1 MLVTE
6 VSLEIIRRIQKGETN
21 LFVEVVDAYK
31 DKAFSLTLKIL
42 KNREEAEDSL
52 QEAFLRLY
60 KAIMNNSYEAKA
72 KFSTYF
78 YTIVYNSAIDLYR
91 KYNVK
96 SFNVTSIEI
105 NDAKYSDGDELIK
118 NYESKIDKNIYAT
131 DDYSTEKVIEKGEV
145 KKIINDYINSIPE
158 QYSVILNMFFLND
171 LSHEEISQI
180 LKIPVGTV
188 KNRIFRAKEKL
199 KELLFRTFK
208 REELLDY
215 IKV

>member
-1 MLVTE
+1 VTE
-6 VSLEIIRRIQKGETN
+6 VSLDIIRRIQKGETN

-118 NYESKIDKNIYAT
+118 NYESKIDKNVYAT
-131 DDYSTEKVIEKGEV
+131 DDYSTEKIIEKGEV

-208 REELLDY
+208 KEELLDY

>member
-1 MLVTE
+1 MY
-6 VSLEIIRRIQKGETN
+6 N
-21 LFVEVVDAYK
+21 L
-31 DKAFSLTLKIL
+31 
-42 KNREEAEDSL
+42 
-52 QEAFLRLY
+52 
-60 KAIMNNSYEAKA
+60 
-72 KFSTYF
+72 
-78 YTIVYNSAIDLYR
+78 
-91 KYNVK
+91 
-96 SFNVTSIEI
+96 
-105 NDAKYSDGDELIK
+105 DG
-118 NYESKIDKNIYAT
+118 
-131 DDYSTEKVIEKGEV
+131 YSTEKVIEQGEV

-199 KELLFRTFK
+199 KDLLFRAFK

>member
-1 MLVTE
+1 

-105 NDAKYSDGDELIK
+105 NEAKYSDGDELIK
-118 NYESKIDKNIYAT
+118 NYESKIDKNLYAA

-208 REELLDY
+208 KEELLDY

>member
-1 MLVTE
+1 

-21 LFVEVVDAYK
+21 LFVEIVDAYK

-105 NDAKYSDGDELIK
+105 NDANYSDGDELMK
-118 NYESKIDKNIYAT
+118 NYESKIDKNEYST
-131 DDYSTEKVIEKGEV
+131 DEYSTEKVIEKSEV
-145 KKIINDYINSIPE
+145 KKIINDYVNSIPE

-199 KELLFRTFK
+199 KDLLFRTFK
-208 REELLDY
+208 KEELLDY
-215 IKV
+215 LNV

>member
-1 MLVTE
+1 MKKYFYYLIVICFGSLSAFGTIYW
-6 VSLEIIRRIQKGETN
+6 VSHTTGKIFEPFKRQFEKEPAPSFAGLSLREQLISICKNPEFHACGVR
-21 LFVEVVDAYK
+21 A
-31 DKAFSLTLKIL
+31 KAFLFEMAK
-42 KNREEAEDSL
+42 
-52 QEAFLRLY
+52 LR
-60 KAIMNNSYEAKA
+60 
-72 KFSTYF
+72 
-78 YTIVYNSAIDLYR
+78 D
-91 KYNVK
+91 
-96 SFNVTSIEI
+96 
-105 NDAKYSDGDELIK
+105 
-118 NYESKIDKNIYAT
+118 
-131 DDYSTEKVIEKGEV
+131 

-208 REELLDY
+208 KEELLDY

>member
-1 MLVTE
+1 M
-6 VSLEIIRRIQKGETN
+6 SPDIIRRIQKGETN
-21 LFVEVVDAYK
+21 LFAEIVDTYK
-31 DKAFSLTLKIL
+31 DRAYSLTLKIL

-52 QEAFLRLY
+52 QEAFIRLY
-60 KAIMNNSYEAKA
+60 KSIMNNSYEAKS

-105 NDAKYSDGDELIK
+105 NDANHNDGDELVR
-118 NYESKIDKNIYAT
+118 NYESKIDNTVYST
-131 DDYSTEKVIEKGEV
+131 DDYSTDKEIEKGEV

-199 KELLFRTFK
+199 KELLFRAFK
-208 REELLDY
+208 KEELLDY

>member
-1 MLVTE
+1 MNE
-6 VSLEIIRRIQKGETN
+6 VSPDIIRRIQKGETN
-21 LFVEVVDAYK
+21 LFVEIVDTYK
-31 DKAFSLTLKIL
+31 DRAFSLTLKIL

-60 KAIMNNSYEAKA
+60 KAIMSNSYEAKA

-105 NDAKYSDGDELIK
+105 NDANHNDGDELVK
-118 NYESKIDKNIYAT
+118 NYGSKIDKTMYST
-131 DDYSTEKVIEKGEV
+131 DDYSTEKIVEKGEV

-199 KELLFRTFK
+199 KDLLFRAFN

-215 IKV
+215 LKV

>member
-118 NYESKIDKNIYAT
+118 NYESKIDKNVYAT

-208 REELLDY
+208 KEELLDY

>member
-1 MLVTE
+1 V
-6 VSLEIIRRIQKGETN
+6 
-21 LFVEVVDAYK
+21 
-31 DKAFSLTLKIL
+31 
-42 KNREEAEDSL
+42 
-52 QEAFLRLY
+52 
-60 KAIMNNSYEAKA
+60 
-72 KFSTYF
+72 
-78 YTIVYNSAIDLYR
+78 
-91 KYNVK
+91 
-96 SFNVTSIEI
+96 
-105 NDAKYSDGDELIK
+105 
-118 NYESKIDKNIYAT
+118 YAT

-208 REELLDY
+208 KEELLDY

>member
-1 MLVTE
+1 VNE

-21 LFVEVVDAYK
+21 LFVEIVDAYK

-105 NDAKYSDGDELIK
+105 NDANYSDGDELMK
-118 NYESKIDKNIYAT
+118 NYESKIDKNEYST
-131 DDYSTEKVIEKGEV
+131 DEYSTEKVIEKSEV
-145 KKIINDYINSIPE
+145 KKIINDYVNSIPE

-199 KELLFRTFK
+199 KDLLFRTFK
-208 REELLDY
+208 KEELLDY
-215 IKV
+215 LNV

>member
-1 MLVTE
+1 MSE
-6 VSLEIIRRIQKGETN
+6 VSLDIIRRIQKGETN
-21 LFVEVVDAYK
+21 LFVEIVDAYK
-31 DKAFSLTLKIL
+31 DRAFSLTLKIL

-60 KAIMNNSYEAKA
+60 KAIMSNSFEAKA

-105 NDAKYSDGDELIK
+105 NDANHSDGDELVK
-118 NYESKIDKNIYAT
+118 NYESKIDKTIYNT
-131 DDYSTEKVIEKGEV
+131 DEFSTDKVIEQGEV

-199 KELLFRTFK
+199 KDLLFRDFK

>member
-1 MLVTE
+1 
-6 VSLEIIRRIQKGETN
+6 VSLDIIRRIQKGETN

-118 NYESKIDKNIYAT
+118 NYESKIDKSIYAT

-208 REELLDY
+208 KEELLDY